1 MTAATTPVTAEPKAS
16 VWEDFLDIFYAP
28 AQVFARRMDGK
39 FGLALLILVILSAV
53 LWYAAAQVLE
63 PAITGEL
70 RRGMAQNP
78 DVTPE
83 QMAAFSGGIGQWFF
97 LGTAIVMMPI
107 IVLLTGLA
115 LWLVGKLF
123 DSTQSLGQSVM
134 VATYANVPKLLGLL
148 LMTVQGLLMDVST
161 ADRLYDVGFSPA
173 RFAAEGSSELV
184 LVLLSRFEIFV
195 LWATVLLGI
204 GLHIT
209 GKMPKGKAMIV
220 AFLVWALAALP
231 GVLGALRS

>member
-39 FGLALLILVILSAV
+39 FGLALLILVVLSAV

-63 PAITGEL
+63 PAIAGEM

-78 DVTPE
+78 NVTPE
-83 QMAAFSGGIGQWFF
+83 QIAAFSGGIGQWIF

-107 IVLLTGLA
+107 FVLLTGLA

-123 DSTQSLGQSVM
+123 DSTQSLSQSFM

-161 ADRLYDVGFSPA
+161 ADRLYDVAFSPA

-195 LWATVLLGI
+195 IWATVLLGI

-209 GKMPKGKAMIV
+209 GKVPKGKAMIA
-220 AFLVWALAALP
+220 AFLVWAIAALP
-231 GVLGALRS
+231 AVLGALRS